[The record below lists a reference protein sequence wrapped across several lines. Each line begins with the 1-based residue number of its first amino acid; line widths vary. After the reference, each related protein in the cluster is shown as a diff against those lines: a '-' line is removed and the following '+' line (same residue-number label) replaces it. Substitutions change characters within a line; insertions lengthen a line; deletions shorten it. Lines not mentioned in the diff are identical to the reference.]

1 MTSFSLMRTEGYA
14 VGGREKHNGL
24 MNSSDKP
31 SRPVLLIEDDEND
44 VLIFRRSLAKIH
56 SDLPLLVIP
65 DGQAAWQYLSGAG
78 ATPRPSRPSLILLDL
93 KLPKMSGLEILA
105 SLKSDPDL
113 RSIPVVIMTSSR
125 AQADVDAVYARGAD
139 FYLVKAL
146 DAELAMEHAMGIHAY
161 WTALREHPD
170 DPGADPTLFRLRR
183 LAELASLPY

>member
-1 MTSFSLMRTEGYA
+1 
-14 VGGREKHNGL
+14 VGHEKHNGF
-24 MNSSDKP
+24 MNSPEKP

-65 DGQAAWQYLSGAG
+65 DGQAAWQYLSGSG
-78 ATPRPSRPSLILLDL
+78 STPRPSRPSLILLDL

-146 DAELAMEHAMGIHAY
+146 DAELAMEQAIGIHAY